1 MKMDGE
7 ENMKVSEMG
16 KMKDC
21 KKKRFDVII
30 GKDLKMEQ
38 NIVKVGK
45 IVEVV

>member
-1 MKMDGE
+1 
-7 ENMKVSEMG
+7 
-16 KMKDC
+16 MKDC

-30 GKDLKMEQ
+30 GKDLRMKQ

>member
-1 MKMDGE
+1 
-7 ENMKVSEMG
+7 
-16 KMKDC
+16 MKD

-30 GKDLKMEQ
+30 GKDLRMEQ